1 MPITPVDITHTQF
14 RTSFRGYNKQEVD
27 EFVRTV
33 KESLEQVLT
42 EKSELQR
49 KLEALHEELD
59 RIKKIEATMSSALT
73 LAQRTADDIRA
84 NARRQAEMILQEA
97 EQARVRMTIEA
108 QKEVERLR
116 VEIGRLESVRDRLAA
131 ELSATL
137 EAFREL
143 LEKRVI
149 ASHEPDS
156 IDITSGTG
164 DSGIPQSAKCAPGVP
179 PSDDDKVK
187 SLSNDLSDGG
197 SKSTEVT

>member
-14 RTSFRGYNKQEVD
+14 RTSFRGYDKEEVD
-27 EFVRTV
+27 AFVRSV

-49 KLEALHEELD
+49 KLETLQEELE

-116 VEIGRLESVRDRLAA
+116 IEIGRLEGVRDRLAA
-131 ELSATL
+131 ELSSTL

-149 ASHEPDS
+149 ASPEPDS
-156 IDITSGTG
+156 IDTTSGSKN
-164 DSGIPQSAKCAPGVP
+164 SGSPQSAECASGAPSSDADEVKSM
-179 PSDDDKVK
+179 SDD
-187 SLSNDLSDGG
+187 LSG
-197 SKSTEVT
+197 SSKPAEVA